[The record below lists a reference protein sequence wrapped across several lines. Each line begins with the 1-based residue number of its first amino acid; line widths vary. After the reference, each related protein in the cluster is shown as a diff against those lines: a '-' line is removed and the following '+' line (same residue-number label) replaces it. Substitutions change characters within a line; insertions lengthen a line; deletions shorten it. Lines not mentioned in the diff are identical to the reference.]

1 MLFIGSEEV
10 FCCNWTFS
18 WTLQLFLGN
27 KNLFYLFIWSDLVS
41 TQIVSEEEN
50 NSNSDKVAIENLKN
64 NVLNEHQQKELMPVR
79 MRKERW

>member
-1 MLFIGSEEV
+1 M
-10 FCCNWTFS
+10 
-18 WTLQLFLGN
+18 FLGN

-64 NVLNEHQQKELMPVR
+64 NVLNEHQQKELMPVQ
-79 MRKERW
+79 MRKER